1 MRPGGAASRL
11 RGLVLPSNHHG
22 WCALLLGLRRRSVWH
37 TLYER
42 RLTFS
47 CVHAGSVL
55 GHGHTNNQQGGAEAF
70 DSSHNELLPR
80 RVCGLAKWAVLQAA
94 SGGGHTLLACSRKEL
109 VAWPDEAAA
118 PPTVGTDGGR
128 SVNSATSVRSASR
141 SIFASQQ
148 QDAIESKPAL
158 ESTGVDERLISA
170 ASVHTSCRH
179 NRLAEVE
186 LAFKQNI
193 ISPAHR

>member
-1 MRPGGAASRL
+1 M
-11 RGLVLPSNHHG
+11 
-22 WCALLLGLRRRSVWH
+22 WH
-37 TLYER
+37 ALYER
-42 RLTFS
+42 RLTFLY
-47 CVHAGSVL
+47 VHTGSVL
-55 GHGHTNNQQGGAEAF
+55 GHGHTDNQHGGAEAF

-94 SGGGHTLLACSRKEL
+94 SGGGQTLLACSRKEL

-118 PPTVGTDGGR
+118 PPIVGTDGDR
-128 SVNSATSVRSASR
+128 SANSATSVRSDNR
-141 SIFASQQ
+141 SIFASQP

-158 ESTGVDERLISA
+158 GSAGLNGQRAVISA
-170 ASVHTSCRH
+170 ANIHTSCRH

-186 LAFKQNI
+186 LAFKQSI